1 MSPQEAPPRLISC
14 DEAGF
19 TGPELLNEDQ
29 PVFAYAAVD
38 LTAAEAQAIV
48 DATRAKYRIQA
59 PELKSKILRKR
70 ANWPAIAAEVAQAA
84 EGRAIVIAFDKR
96 LNLAGKAFE
105 YLFEPVLEDN
115 NILFYRH
122 NLHRFLMNA
131 LHCVMVGSGESVD
144 ALALE
149 LQEFMRTFDPATAPA
164 LFAAGRGRDDASVI
178 LDCLLR
184 FVRGFAARIEAR
196 TAHLRAGESDIGKWA
211 LDLTSAAVFS
221 LVLRGWGLRYPSIE
235 LLCDDSKPLRAIA
248 PFFDNFVHRDERTDI
263 TDGRRMVPVRAN
275 LAKPLALGSSA
286 QHPTLQ
292 VADIVAGGTAD
303 VIKRSGD
310 PAFAPLA
317 AWVSRHLHED
327 HVLPDDDLI
336 DTRALGPR
344 VNVAILRELA
354 RRADLGLDPL
364 AGMEGLYEAAY
375 KRFRSPAARAR
386 AAPSRQNQRRS
397 RAERAQTKA
406 QR

>member
-1 MSPQEAPPRLISC
+1 MPQAPPRLISC

-38 LTAAEAQAIV
+38 LTPAEAQAII
-48 DATRAKYRIQA
+48 DTTRAKHRIQA
-59 PELKSKILRKR
+59 PELKSKVLRKR
-70 ANWPAIAAEVAQAA
+70 PNWPAIAAEVAQAA
-84 EGRAIVIAFDKR
+84 EDRAVVIAFDKR
-96 LNLAGKAFE
+96 LNLAGKTFE

-115 NILFYRH
+115 NMLFYRH

-131 LHCVMVGSGESVD
+131 LHRVMVGSRQSVG
-144 ALALE
+144 AIALE

-164 LFAAGRGRDDASVI
+164 LFAAGRGRDDASAV

-184 FVRGFAARIEAR
+184 FVRGYAGRIEGR
-196 TAHLRAGESDIGKWA
+196 TAHLRAGESDVGKWA

-248 PFFDNFVHRDERTDI
+248 PFFDNLVDRDERIDI

-275 LAKPLALGSSA
+275 LARPLAFGSSA

-292 VADIVAGGTAD
+292 IADILAGATAD
-303 VIKRSGD
+303 VIKRPGD
-310 PAFAPLA
+310 PAFAPLGT
-317 AWVSRHLHED
+317 WVSRHLHED
-327 HVLPDDDLI
+327 HVLPDDDVI
-336 DTRALGPR
+336 DTRAIGPR

-364 AGMEGLYEAAY
+364 HGMEGVYKAAVV
-375 KRFRSPAARAR
+375 RFRSPAARVR
-386 AAPSRQNQRRS
+386 AAPSRQDRKRS
-397 RAERAQTKA
+397 RAERAQIKA

>member
-1 MSPQEAPPRLISC
+1 MRARRVSPPRLISC

-38 LTAAEAQAIV
+38 LTPAEAQAII
-48 DATRAKYRIQA
+48 DATRAKHRIQA
-59 PELKSKILRKR
+59 PELKSKVLRKR
-70 ANWPAIAAEVAQAA
+70 ANWPAIAAEVAEAA
-84 EGRAIVIAFDKR
+84 EGRASVIAFDKR
-96 LNLAGKAFE
+96 LNLAGKTFE

-131 LHCVMVGSGESVD
+131 LHRVMVASGEGVD
-144 ALALE
+144 ELALE
-149 LQEFMRTFDPATAPA
+149 LQEFMRSFDPAAAPA
-164 LFAAGRGRDDASVI
+164 LFATGRGRDDVSVV

-184 FVRGFAARIEAR
+184 FVRGYARRIEGR

-211 LDLTSAAVFS
+211 LDLTSAGVFS

-235 LLCDDSKPLRAIA
+235 LLCDDSKPLRAVA
-248 PFFDNFVHRDERTDI
+248 PFFDNLVDRDERIDI

-275 LAKPLALGSSA
+275 LAKPLAFGSSA

-292 VADIVAGGTAD
+292 IADILAGTTAD
-303 VIKRSGD
+303 VIKRPGEA
-310 PAFAPLA
+310 AFAPLG
-317 AWVSRHLHED
+317 AWVGRHLHED
-327 HVLPDDDLI
+327 HVLPDDDVI
-336 DTRALGPR
+336 DTRAIGPR

-364 AGMEGLYEAAY
+364 DGMEGVYKAAAA
-375 KRFRSPAARAR
+375 RFRSPASRIR
-386 AAPSRQNQRRS
+386 PSAPRKDRNRS
-397 RAERAQTKA
+397 RR
-406 QR
+406 